1 MFNQLFE
8 RPHAIQRQLSS
19 PLLDQRVRYLE
30 HCAEQG
36 FLRTTL
42 HRMAFYQLIVIRYL
56 NLGKKHRVTPQEIQT
71 AAIHWMRHQISHH
84 RLKGGCARLS
94 KVRFLW
100 CAVNWLRYI
109 GRLEP
114 PPTPYSPPPVIA
126 FAEYMRR
133 ERGLSEATIR
143 YRCREVRLFLE
154 QIRQDGRTLAGITIP
169 QIEAILVRK
178 LGQGRY
184 SPRTIQTLVS
194 TLRAFF
200 RYAEGRLWCGPAIA
214 ASLRAPRAYRHATL
228 PSSPTWDE
236 VKRLIRTT
244 RGSRRADIRDRAI
257 LLLFALYGLRAGE
270 VARLCLD
277 DLDWKQEILHFTRSK
292 GGRPQQ
298 FPLHPSVGQA
308 LLRYLQEIRPPSRH
322 RQVFLTT
329 RAPIVPLGQ
338 PALTAIVGRRW
349 KPLNVPIR
357 HHGPLSL
364 RHACAT
370 RLINQGVLLKTIAD
384 HLGHRDLETTRIYA
398 KVDLPRLREVARFSL
413 GGLI

>member
-1 MFNQLFE
+1 MFYRLFE

-19 PLLDQRVRYLE
+19 PLLEQRVRYLE

-36 FLRTTL
+36 FLPTTL
-42 HRMAFYQLIVIRYL
+42 RRMAFYQLIVIKYL
-56 NLGKKHRVTPQEIQT
+56 NLDKKRRVTPQQIQT
-71 AAIHWMRHQISHH
+71 AAVRWMRHQVHH
-84 RLKGGCARLS
+84 QRLKGGCPRLS
-94 KVRFLW
+94 KARFLW
-100 CAVNWLRYI
+100 CAVNWLRYL
-109 GRLEP
+109 GLLKTP
-114 PPTPYSPPPVIA
+114 PAPPSPPEVVA
-126 FAEYMRR
+126 FAEYMRK
-133 ERGLSEATIR
+133 ERGFSEATIR
-143 YRCREVRLFLE
+143 YRCREVCRFLH
-154 QIRQDGRTLAGITIP
+154 QIRQHRRTLAEITIP
-169 QIEAILVRK
+169 QMEAILVRQF
-178 LGQGRY
+178 GQGKY

-200 RYAEGRLWCGPAIA
+200 RFAESRHWCSPTIA
-214 ASLRAPRAYRHATL
+214 AVLKAPRTYRHAAL
-228 PSSPTWDE
+228 PSSPIWDD

-244 RGSRRADIRDRAI
+244 QGSRRADIRDRAI
-257 LLLFALYGLRAGE
+257 LLLFALYGLRASE

-277 DLDWKQEILHFTRSK
+277 DLDWKQGILHFTRSK

-308 LLRYLQEIRPPSRH
+308 LLRYLQESRPPSRC
-322 RQVFLTT
+322 RQIFLTT
-329 RAPIVPLGQ
+329 RAPIVPLRQ

-357 HHGPLSL
+357 HHGPHSL

-370 RLINQGVLLKTIAD
+370 RLMNQGVLLKTIAD

>member
-1 MFNQLFE
+1 V
-8 RPHAIQRQLSS
+8 P
-19 PLLDQRVRYLE
+19 
-30 HCAEQG
+30 
-36 FLRTTL
+36 
-42 HRMAFYQLIVIRYL
+42 
-56 NLGKKHRVTPQEIQT
+56 
-71 AAIHWMRHQISHH
+71 
-84 RLKGGCARLS
+84 RLS
-94 KVRFLW
+94 KSCFLW
-100 CAVNWLRYI
+100 CAVNWLRYV
-109 GRLEP
+109 GRLQTLPVPSRP
-114 PPTPYSPPPVIA
+114 PEVVA
-126 FAEYMRR
+126 FAEYMRK

-143 YRCREVRLFLE
+143 YRCREVGLFLD
-154 QIRQDGRTLAGITIP
+154 QIHRQRHSLADIIVP
-169 QIEAILVRK
+169 QIEVILLRK
-178 LGQGRY
+178 LTQGKY

-200 RYAEGRLWCGPAIA
+200 RFAESRHWCSPTIA
-214 ASLRAPRAYRHATL
+214 TVLKAPRTYRHATL

-236 VKRLIRTT
+236 VKRLIGTT

-257 LLLFALYGLRAGE
+257 LLLFALYGLRASE

-277 DLDWKQEILHFTRSK
+277 DLDWKQGILHFTRSK
-292 GGRPQQ
+292 GGRPRQ

-308 LLRYLQEIRPPSRH
+308 LLRYLQEIRPPCRH

-338 PALTAIVGRRW
+338 PALTAIVARRW

-357 HHGPLSL
+357 HHGPHSL

-370 RLINQGVLLKTIAD
+370 RLMNQGVLLKTIAD
-384 HLGHRDLETTRIYA
+384 HLGHRNLETTRIYA